1 MMIIHHFLI
10 FHLLVVGP
18 NPHSNNTLV
27 IKVFVVLVLM
37 SIGDLL
43 LQVKFKTKILQNK
56 FNYDKWIKFNLF
68 LILFIDILF
77 ILFYFILF
85 YFIRVMK
92 KQLVMTHYQSNKAPS
107 GPPKPQ
113 P

>member
-56 FNYDKWIKFNLF
+56 FKWIKFNLF
-68 LILFIDILF
+68 LILFIYLF

-85 YFIRVMK
+85 R
-92 KQLVMTHYQSNKAPS
+92 
-107 GPPKPQ
+107 
-113 P
+113 